1 MTFEEATKE
10 LKNGNKI
17 KREVFND
24 YISSEDKIILTIDDI
39 NATDWQV
46 SRRLKEITLGE
57 YCGVPV
63 DWIVLE
69 ENGEER
75 LLLSKYILE
84 MRRFDIETNNF
95 DKSEIK
101 EFLSKYMKPRFF
113 GINIEKITLL
123 SKDEIECYLPEAK
136 DRQAYLEPTKYG
148 ADTKAVYWLRSP
160 DCNDYYYANYVNC
173 GGGIDYNY
181 VTYTDYGVRA
191 AVEIKKTKEE

>member
-24 YISSEDKIILTIDDI
+24 YISSEDRIILTIDDI

-57 YCGVPV
+57 YCGTPV
-63 DWIVLE
+63 KWIVLE

-75 LLLSKYILE
+75 LLLSRYILE
-84 MRRFDIETNNF
+84 MRRFDKETNDF

-101 EFLSKYMKPRFF
+101 EFLNKYMKTRFT
-113 GINIEKITLL
+113 GIDIKEITLL
-123 SKDEIECYLPEAK
+123 SKDEIECYLPKPK
-136 DRQAYLEPTKYG
+136 DRQACLEPTKYG
-148 ADTKAVYWLRSP
+148 DKIKAVYWLKQQANVYP
-160 DCNDYYYANYVNC
+160 YNVAYIVGGDGGIYDYYYDVSVANL
-173 GGGIDYNY
+173 
-181 VTYTDYGVRA
+181 GVRA
-191 AVEIKKTKEE
+191 VVKIKK

>member
-1 MTFEEATKE
+1 MKFEKAIEE

-17 KREVFND
+17 KREAFNY
-24 YISSEDKIILTIDDI
+24 YISSEDEIRLTIDDI

-46 SRRLKEITLGE
+46 SKEPKEITLGS

-84 MRRFDIETNNF
+84 MRRFDKETNDF

-101 EFLSKYMKPRFF
+101 EFLNKYMKTRFT
-113 GINIEKITLL
+113 GIDIKEITLL
-123 SKDEIECYLPEAK
+123 SKDEIECYLPKPK
-136 DRQAYLEPTKYG
+136 DRQACFEPTKYG
-148 ADTKAVYWLRSP
+148 DKIKSVYWLKQQAYNVAYIVGG
-160 DCNDYYYANYVNC
+160 DGGIYDYYDVS
-173 GGGIDYNY
+173 
-181 VTYTDYGVRA
+181 VTNLGVRA
-191 AVEIKKTKEE
+191 VVKIKK